1 MTIYRSGLIAV
12 GALFGLASGAM
23 AQSGPSANP
32 SVDQIIGALKPP
44 ASALHGPTRGIH
56 PLGTNTGV
64 PSDVTPAATGAPA
77 AKPKAAAPATTA
89 SAAAPVPAAP
99 AALPSIDLYVL
110 FANDSAELTPE
121 AMATLDKLGAA
132 LSSNALSGYR
142 FKIEGH
148 TDTTGTETHNMTL
161 SERRAQAVS
170 AYLEKKFAVNQGRL
184 EVVGMGERDLL
195 VQTPPNTPEPRNRR
209 VKVVNI
215 GA

>member
-12 GALFGLASGAM
+12 GALLGLASGAM
-23 AQSGPSANP
+23 AQSNP

-77 AKPKAAAPATTA
+77 AKPKAAATQTTTA
-89 SAAAPVPAAP
+89 SAAQPAPAAP
-99 AALPSIDLYVL
+99 APSIDLYVQ
-110 FANDSAELTPE
+110 FANDSAELTPD
-121 AMATLDKLGAA
+121 AVATLDKLGAA
-132 LSSNALSGYR
+132 LSSSALSAYR

-148 TDTTGTETHNMTL
+148 TDTVGTDSHNKAL

-170 AYLEKKFAVNQGRL
+170 AYLEKKFGVTQGRL
-184 EVVGMGERDLL
+184 EIVGMGESDLL